1 MAKLIFISRLGSNDG
16 TVNLSVSA
24 SNLWPLI
31 KRSWQSSGHGWKR
44 SKLSGSFLYNLIG
57 SVRTMMFKK
66 NGSKELQ
73 ILVKNSTIFLTK
85 LRVWDF
91 KNISDVFKMLN
102 WQNYPSPEFMT
113 VQVLVNFVPGGTDS
127 PSPIVTSLTNDIEGS
142 LEAFEPF
149 RIWKQVF
156 RVVHKANNL
165 Y

>member
-102 WQNYPSPEFMT
+102 WQNYLFSRVHDRPSFGKFCSWRYRFALPNRNVSDEWHR
-113 VQVLVNFVPGGTDS
+113 GKSWG
-127 PSPIVTSLTNDIEGS
+127 
-142 LEAFEPF
+142 
-149 RIWKQVF
+149 IWT
-156 RVVHKANNL
+156 L
-165 Y
+165 